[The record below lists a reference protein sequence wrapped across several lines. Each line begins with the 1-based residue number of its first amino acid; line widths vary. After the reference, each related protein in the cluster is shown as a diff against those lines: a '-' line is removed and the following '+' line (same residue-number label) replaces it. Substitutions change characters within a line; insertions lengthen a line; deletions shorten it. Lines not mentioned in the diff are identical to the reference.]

1 MGMSED
7 KELAH
12 PLLGPLFGRAPAGVL
27 PHVGK
32 PRIDGKRVRWRL
44 SRLLVARRLPVTTPQ
59 MRAATG
65 FEHKEIGAALAKM
78 VRAGDVRV
86 HDNFDGKLKGYEWI
100 RA

>member
-1 MGMSED
+1 MRT

-65 FEHKEIGAALAKM
+65 FEHKEIGAALAKWFGLAM
-78 VRAGDVRV
+78 CGCMTTSM
-86 HDNFDGKLKGYEWI
+86 GS
-100 RA
+100 